1 MIEPIDR
8 ATNSRLI
15 RLMGIE
21 DVELLDEIVMAADE
35 YMTRLYGA
43 GEREEGTKFTPDE
56 TSLPPWLDLSWDAI
70 ELTPGEHRYIFNVF
84 KHWRYM
90 EDSDGG

>member
-1 MIEPIDR
+1 MIEPLDR
-8 ATNSRLI
+8 ATNSHLV

-21 DVELLDEIVMAADE
+21 DVELLDEIVMSADE

-43 GEREEGTKFTPDE
+43 GEKEHGTGFNPDA

-84 KHWRYM
+84 KHWRYT
-90 EDSDGG
+90 EDNDGA

>member
-8 ATNSRLI
+8 ATNSHLV
-15 RLMGIE
+15 RLMAVE
-21 DVELLDEIVMAADE
+21 DIELLDDVLIAADD
-35 YMTRLYGA
+35 YIIRLYGA
-43 GEREEGTKFTPDE
+43 GEREKGTGFTPDE

-84 KHWRYM
+84 KHWRYT
-90 EDSDGG
+90 EDNNDA

>member
-1 MIEPIDR
+1 MIEPLDR

-15 RLMGIE
+15 RLIGID
-21 DVELLDEIVMAADE
+21 DVELLGEIVMAADE

-43 GEREEGTKFTPDE
+43 GEREEGTGFTPDE

-70 ELTPGEHRYIFNVF
+70 ELTLGEHRYMFNVF
-84 KHWRYM
+84 KHWRYT
-90 EDSDGG
+90 EGNNGA

>member
-15 RLMGIE
+15 RIMGIE

-43 GEREEGTKFTPDE
+43 GEREEGTGFTPDE

-84 KHWRYM
+84 KHWRYT
-90 EDSDGG
+90 EDGES

>member
-8 ATNSRLI
+8 AINSRLI

-35 YMTRLYGA
+35 YMRLYGA
-43 GEREEGTKFTPDE
+43 GEREEGTGFTPDV

-84 KHWRYM
+84 KNWRYT
-90 EDSDGG
+90 EEGGS

>member
-15 RLMGIE
+15 RIMGIE

-43 GEREEGTKFTPDE
+43 GEREEGTGFTPDE

-84 KHWRYM
+84 KHWRYT
-90 EDSDGG
+90 EDNNDA

>member
-15 RLMGIE
+15 RIMGIE
-21 DVELLDEIVMAADE
+21 DVELLDEIVIAADE

-43 GEREEGTKFTPDE
+43 GEREEGTGFTPDE

-84 KHWRYM
+84 KHWRYT
-90 EDSDGG
+90 EDNNG